1 MRPETAL
8 RTRLYLK
15 AGAAAEE
22 RRMWTAEMLHVSQKM
37 DMAR

>member
-15 AGAAAEE
+15 AGAAAEG
-22 RRMWTAEMLHVSQKM
+22 RMWPAEVLHVSKR
-37 DMAR
+37 AIIV